1 VVKRDQR
8 RIVVGVE
15 LDRFQLEEFD
25 RAAQLRRLSLDEWAQ
40 VAMREKAE
48 RDEQRGCPL
57 PRQG

>member
-1 VVKRDQR
+1 MKRER
-8 RIVVGVE
+8 RCVVVGVE
-15 LDRFQLEEFD
+15 LDRLQLEEFD
-25 RAAQLRRLSLDEWAQ
+25 RAAQLRRLSLNEWAK